1 MPSIGIIVNPYSK
14 KNKRKPQFADNLLN
28 LIDHNDEIVKTKS
41 LEELDDALIRFKEK
55 NYSVIGIVGGDGTI
69 NLTLDKLL
77 KLYDKKRRTTL
88 ILPMKGGTINVLA
101 THLNIPYTPY
111 ATLKKV
117 KSGNYKTTYLN
128 TLSCNG
134 RVGFIYAD
142 GAINNFLEEFY
153 KISRA
158 I

>member
-1 MPSIGIIVNPYSK
+1 
-14 KNKRKPQFADNLLN
+14 
-28 LIDHNDEIVKTKS
+28 
-41 LEELDDALIRFKEK
+41 
-55 NYSVIGIVGGDGTI
+55 
-69 NLTLDKLL
+69 
-77 KLYDKKRRTTL
+77 
-88 ILPMKGGTINVLA
+88 MKGGTINVLA

-128 TLSCNG
+128 TLGCNG

-153 KISRA
+153 KNKSNI
-158 I
+158 